1 MKIINNV
8 DKLVAFE
15 EIKVGACCLYA
26 GCLYIRMNQVKTNAN
41 AANAF
46 NFDDN
51 AIAFIGPHIK
61 VQQVEAE
68 IIIRSKGVQ

>member
-8 DKLVAFE
+8 DKLIAFE
-15 EIKVGACCLYA
+15 DIKVGDCFLYA
-26 GCLYIRMNQVKTNAN
+26 GCLYIRMCQVKNNAN

-46 NFDDN
+46 NFEDN
-51 AIAFIGPHIK
+51 AIAFIGPYIK
-61 VQQVEAE
+61 VQPVEAE